1 MQQPGPSASPAHQF
15 NNSPRP
21 MPNPGNMM
29 QNGHPQQ
36 GVRPMGTPQLPPQMV
51 AAQPNQQ
58 VARTA
63 ATPLQVPNACGAI
76 QPTSQQHANAAQTM
90 LANGALGVPNGQ
102 PGQSSMI
109 MALTPLGAQ
118 QFQRAYWDQ
127 WAPKHPPKDQSALR
141 FEDRPIDLH
150 QLHVEVMNA
159 GSYRTVGLPPFERVR
174 DADIAFTGGSE
185 GSVAGHWREAWVRPL
200 PG

>member
-1 MQQPGPSASPAHQF
+1 MQQPGPFAPPVHQF
-15 NNSPRP
+15 YNSPWR

-29 QNGHPQQ
+29 QTGHPQQ

-102 PGQSSMI
+102 PGQLPLPMV
-109 MALTPLGAQ
+109 LTPLGAQ

-185 GSVAGHWREAWVRPL
+185 GSVAGHWRETWVRPL

>member
-63 ATPLQVPNACGAI
+63 ATPLQVPNLGAVMHVPPQQ
-76 QPTSQQHANAAQTM
+76 QPNLAQNM
-90 LANGALGVPNGQ
+90 LANDALGVP

-185 GSVAGHWREAWVRPL
+185 GSVASHWCEAWVRPL